1 MKKLLLYILLL
12 CSPALLTAQPV
23 QDSIVQIHDTV
34 AVAETVTYLPKYTAR
49 SFKTD
54 FKSSY
59 KDDKFNYNEAT
70 EDKSMW
76 DRFWER
82 VAKFFDDLFGKDR
95 ETHVNGNW
103 IDAVIKALAIVVI
116 LAVVYFI
123 TRAVL
128 HKESYWI
135 FGRSRKGITVQ
146 DTEAENILVMD
157 LEQLIQQTKTAGDYR
172 LAVRYY
178 YLSLLKKLSFRE
190 IITWHWDKT
199 NTDYL
204 YEIKNSNLKKDFEYL
219 SYVYDHSWYGD
230 FPVDEK
236 AFAKAERAF
245 LKTINTL

>member
-1 MKKLLLYILLL
+1 
-12 CSPALLTAQPV
+12 V
-23 QDSIVQIHDTV
+23 QDSIIQIQDTV
-34 AVAETVTYLPKYTAR
+34 AVAGEVTYHPKYTPR
-49 SFKTD
+49 SFKAD
-54 FKSSY
+54 FKSKY
-59 KDDKFNYNEAT
+59 EGAKFNYNEAT
-70 EDKSMW
+70 KDKSLW

-82 VAKFFDDLFGKDR
+82 VAKFFDDLFGKNR
-95 ETHVNGNW
+95 EAHVNGNW
-103 IDAVIKALAIVVI
+103 IDAVIKAFAIVVI

-123 TRAVL
+123 TRAIL

-135 FGRSRKGITVQ
+135 FGRSRKGIAVQ
-146 DTEAENILVMD
+146 DADAENILVMD

-190 IITWHWDKT
+190 IIAWHWDKT

-204 YEIKNSNLKKDFEYL
+204 YEIKDSTLRKDFEYL